1 MKTCF
6 EKKQVFLRLDF
17 RILLSILLLKQS
29 IAHQASGRLKDIFRR
44 PEVL

>member
-1 MKTCF
+1 
-6 EKKQVFLRLDF
+6 LDF
-17 RILLSILLLKQS
+17 SILLLKQF